1 MVGTGIEGTHGN
13 TLFDLISSK
22 IDPLLRVQIRDN
34 FWVFDKYFHNQS
46 PLNPMNVYGSPLH
59 PCGEILNVNCSG
71 IESGT
76 RTVHACVLAAR
87 FVYLV
92 LDDSHIGTKW

>member
-1 MVGTGIEGTHGN
+1 M
-13 TLFDLISSK
+13 L
-22 IDPLLRVQIRDN
+22 PLNIIKYVSIYIRIRVH

-71 IESGT
+71 IESG
-76 RTVHACVLAAR
+76 RHTVHSCVLAAM
-87 FVYLV
+87 FGYLV
-92 LDDSHIGTKW
+92 LDDSHIGTKWKELIACSNQVV